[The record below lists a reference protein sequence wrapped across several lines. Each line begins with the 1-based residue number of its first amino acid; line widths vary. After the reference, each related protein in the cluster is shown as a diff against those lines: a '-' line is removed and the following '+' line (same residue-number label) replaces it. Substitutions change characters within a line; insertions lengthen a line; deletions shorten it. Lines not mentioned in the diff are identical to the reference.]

1 MFKREVKSIKELI
14 LYNLR
19 QCGLETPLLQ
29 RRLIESWPEEVG
41 PVVAKYTNDLKIFN
55 QILFVHVSNPSLRS
69 DLMMN
74 RQKYVDKL
82 NHRVGAQIITDI
94 RFR

>member
-1 MFKREVKSIKELI
+1 MFKREVKNIRDLI

-19 QCGLETPLLQ
+19 QNGLETPLLQ

-41 PVVAKYTNDLKIFN
+41 PLVAKYTSDLSIFN
-55 QILFVHVSNPSLRS
+55 QTLFVHVSNSSLRS
-69 DLMMN
+69 NLMMN
-74 RQKYVDKL
+74 RQILVDKL
-82 NHRVGAQIITDI
+82 NRRVGAQIITDI